1 MTEGDW
7 MAIAPAFA
15 RKYGEEAL
23 ISFGAGF
30 LLGGPLGAIASPE
43 VQTDTPPPPPRRD
56 VDSGQPVDVL
66 SGATLDPQAA
76 PGTQGELFPG
86 AELGQ
91 TPAEP
96 MVLAPEQRVG
106 RQLEL
111 PFPEAPAPVETQ
123 LELPLLAPVGV
134 QGDLFGAVPPIPAA
148 EPQPA
153 PLALPSPA
161 TGGTVIPQAP
171 LQLGPA
177 LLPVLPLTPQ
187 QRVDVPMSLLPQQRA
202 EPGQGEMF
210 TPAEAGVPVATQAR
224 LTGQR
229 LAGAPRPEVTAPSEA
244 TQAELEAAGQ
254 RRMELTTQPTA
265 IASQLGPILEARRAA
280 QNRLRQQAE
289 EAAATR
295 ARREAEFEAA
305 QRQAEQQREAERQ
318 QLIDADTA
326 WEKLRPEGSRV
337 TFDRLTPTAQQQ
349 WSEAVSD
356 GTADQALFD
365 DGFARDRRSL

>member
-1 MTEGDW
+1 MATPAPVASGAAARSPIARARAPAFEACAFATTATPATAIGAGLAGAAVGGPVGALAGVALSILPMELQSSWEAAEANPDLDVTDSGVQGEILAAALGKTAAQTFGAAWLARGLSPAFRQVLGDVAGKSLGSRITRGVGAGAVEGLAETTAVVVDRVAFDPELRALMTEGDW

-148 EPQPA
+148 APQPA

-161 TGGTVIPQAP
+161 TGGTDTLQPQSVGLLA
-171 LQLGPA
+171 QLLRGK
-177 LLPVLPLTPQ
+177 V
-187 QRVDVPMSLLPQQRA
+187 R
-202 EPGQGEMF
+202 GERS
-210 TPAEAGVPVATQAR
+210 AS
-224 LTGQR
+224 
-229 LAGAPRPEVTAPSEA
+229 APRV
-244 TQAELEAAGQ
+244 
-254 RRMELTTQPTA
+254 
-265 IASQLGPILEARRAA
+265 
-280 QNRLRQQAE
+280 
-289 EAAATR
+289 
-295 ARREAEFEAA
+295 
-305 QRQAEQQREAERQ
+305 
-318 QLIDADTA
+318 
-326 WEKLRPEGSRV
+326 V
-337 TFDRLTPTAQQQ
+337 V
-349 WSEAVSD
+349 VSY
-356 GTADQALFD
+356 A
-365 DGFARDRRSL
+365 